1 MFTSHLGSL
10 DDGDEKAL
18 KSKSKPHKKRRK
30 VTEEE
35 ELEEDVEDY
44 HDSSNWEEEERA
56 QKTLRSGL

>member
-1 MFTSHLGSL
+1 VFTSHLGSL

-44 HDSSNWEEEERA
+44 HDS
-56 QKTLRSGL
+56 